1 MITEKKVISSRHSL
15 EFLFRNEDGIQ
26 NNERKEKL
34 NSLNTK
40 VHSAMILNMEI
51 FRNERRKELDK
62 LSKLS
67 NEEFIESSALR
78 TTKNNSKVEYTCDI
92 RFESTEL
99 WRIQR
104 SSQKFEN
111 TMDNNRIKT
120 KNRKRGLISSTNKK
134 IIFDR
139 ENYEQ
144 QINELKAN
152 PEKFEFL
159 RTSHVPSDNDKN
171 LLINQYIKNQRK
183 KVISESTSIRPDI
196 YHINQENKKYNEK
209 LDRAFHEYSSEIK
222 QNLERG
228 TAL

>member
-1 MITEKKVISSRHSL
+1 MIAEKKTNSSRHLL
-15 EFLFRNEDGIQ
+15 EFLFRSEDELR
-26 NNERKEKL
+26 NNEKIETL

-40 VHSAMILNMEI
+40 VRSAMIFNMEI

-62 LSKLS
+62 LLKFS

-78 TTKNNSKVEYTCDI
+78 TAKNDSKVEYTCDI
-92 RFESTEL
+92 RFGSTEL

-104 SSQKFEN
+104 NSQKFEN
-111 TMDNNRIKT
+111 VTENNRIRT
-120 KNRKRGLISSTNKK
+120 KSRKKGLISSTNKK

-139 ENYEQ
+139 EKYGQ
-144 QINELKAN
+144 QMSELKAN
-152 PEKFEFL
+152 PERSEFL
-159 RTSHVPSDNDKN
+159 RTSHVPSENDKN

-183 KVISESTSIRPDI
+183 RFISESICIRPDI
-196 YHINQENKKYNEK
+196 YHINQGNKKYNEK
-209 LDRAFHEYSSEIK
+209 LDRAYHEYTSEIK